1 MNNTNTNNMDLPM
14 GFGMALAQNQNAMT
28 NFSAMSSE
36 QKQSVINSTK
46 QIKSKKEMKGFVSNL
61 ASTSNFD
68 GYNYDN
74 YLQ

>member
-28 NFSAMSSE
+28 NFSAMSAE